1 MAERVDHWKESFEDL
16 RPILKTFYCH
26 QILLCLGFCSTK
38 YLGFCLE
45 DKTNAVWSLGQ
56 QSANPQITSD
66 WFAFTDYGNDSNKHI

>member
-26 QILLCLGFCSTK
+26 QIHQ
-38 YLGFCLE
+38 
-45 DKTNAVWSLGQ
+45 Q

-66 WFAFTDYGNDSNKHI
+66 WFAFTDYGNDSNKHITC